1 MADFVDI
8 PAKSFLTVDAFSIDV
23 FEVRTED
30 ENDEIMYHPVITFF
44 VKHHEDKSGFA
55 LDTEIFTL
63 TPEEAV
69 FDAANLGF
77 GFAESFADTVDVVT
91 VDGKT
96 IKTLTITEVLD
107 EFDEAVDVEV
117 PTGSVF
123 H

>member
-1 MADFVDI
+1 MTDFVDI

-23 FEVRTED
+23 FEVRTDYEGED
-30 ENDEIMYHPVITFF
+30 EVMYHPVITLF
-44 VKHHEDKSGFA
+44 VKHNEDKSGFA

-77 GFAESFADTVDVVT
+77 GFAESFADAVDVVT

-96 IKTLTITEVLD
+96 IKSLKVSEVLD
-107 EFDEAVDVEV
+107 EFDEDAVEV
-117 PTGSVF
+117 PTGATF